1 MSKFSK
7 RLQTILDHS
16 IHGLPFWDLC
26 CDHGLLGEQ
35 ALKQNL
41 ASVVHFNDQVEHIMN
56 SLIVRM
62 QGVEGKVVFHLKPA
76 EMIDQEITG
85 NLAIAGVGG
94 NTLVK
99 ILKTLDV
106 NSFLQADRILLN
118 PATRL
123 DVLEQFLA
131 SWQSYKPVQKLDFT
145 ENGIERSV
153 YVLEKPVSI

>member
-16 IHGLPFWDLC
+16 IQGMPFWDLC

-35 ALKQNL
+35 ALKQDI

-56 SLIVRM
+56 SLSQRV
-62 QGVEGKVVFHLKPA
+62 QEADGKVVFHLKPA
-76 EMIDQEITG
+76 ENIDQVITG

-106 NSFLQADRILLN
+106 NSFLQAHRILLN

-131 SWQSYKPVQKLDFT
+131 SWQSYKLQQKLIFT
-145 ENGIERSV
+145 ENGLERSV
-153 YVLEKPVSI
+153 YVLEKPVSV